1 MPDSTPAGQPS
12 PPCSAAVTALR
23 AAAERGDADALAELF
38 APDVIFHSPMTMQL
52 AFEGRDEVVA
62 LHRDIFAVL
71 ADLKTTEPLVLGD
84 AWSFSFTATVRG
96 VELEAVNLVHLNP
109 QGQIAENT
117 IFVRPLPALATLF
130 ATLPPRVSTRRRG
143 RLHGTVAGLLAQPLA
158 FAYRAADRLVP
169 KFL

>member
-1 MPDSTPAGQPS
+1 MPTPTPDDKS
-12 PPCSAAVTALR
+12 SAAVAALR

-38 APDVIFHSPMTMQL
+38 APDVVFHSPMTMRL
-52 AFEGRDEVVA
+52 SFEGREEVVA

-71 ADLKTTEPLVLGD
+71 EDLRTSEPLVRGD
-84 AWSFSFTATVRG
+84 EWSFSFTATVRG
-96 VELEAVNLVHLNP
+96 VPLEAHNLLRFNS
-109 QGQIAENT
+109 QAQIVENT

-158 FAYRAADRLVP
+158 VALRAADRLVP